1 MLRKKS
7 CVYFLILAAAIA
19 VLGIGCTPDASTEN
33 NDLSMAGTDSVA
45 LPTASVNYGIPNSR
59 ERFEIQKTLISDK
72 LEKALLP
79 AMRNHG
85 IDMWIVLDRENNPD
99 PLHVELGGRFSGV
112 RAAYIFFDNGGDT
125 PEKIYYG
132 SHEQPANSVISQIYD
147 EKIYYGYSEEGLT
160 PHLRKLIYDRDP
172 QKIGVNTSHTL
183 PEADGLT
190 VGLKNFLVD
199 TIGPEYAD
207 RIVSAELVVRDFR
220 LNRTELET
228 GLYIE
233 LLEWSALWME
243 EALSAANVVTGETT
257 AEDIAWWLQDRALEL
272 GVTGG
277 GTVRVIREGVL
288 LPIHDP
294 HITLEPGDIIGIDGG
309 LDYLGYAIDIKRTAY
324 ILRPGETVM
333 SENLLSAWRAAHDMG
348 DVYASK
354 MVPGSI
360 GHENWESI
368 NKEAESMGYRA
379 VGPDSGG
386 DAVTTNEP
394 EVGIYGHSVGNVA
407 HDIGARIAA
416 DLPFAYGDRV
426 RFPLVANEWA
436 SIELHVSTPIPEW
449 GGKTWYARFEETA
462 QITADGAKWLI
473 PTQKEVF
480 LIDPAH

>member
-1 MLRKKS
+1 MLRKNS
-7 CVYFLILAAAIA
+7 CAYFLILAAAIA

-45 LPTASVNYGIPNSR
+45 LSTVSVNYGIPNSR

-79 AMRNHG
+79 AMRNLS

-112 RAAYIFFDNGGDT
+112 RAAYVFFDNGGDT
-125 PEKIYYG
+125 PQKNYYG
-132 SHEQPANSVISQIYD
+132 SHEQPANSVISQTYD

-228 GLYIE
+228 RLYIE

-333 SENLLSAWRAAHDMG
+333 GESLLAAWRAAHDMG
-348 DVYASK
+348 DLYASN
-354 MVPGSI
+354 MVPGRI
-360 GHENWESI
+360 GHENWATI
-368 NKEAESMGYRA
+368 NAEAQKLGYKS
-379 VGPDSGG
+379 VGPDAGG

-449 GGKTWYARFEETA
+449 DGKTWYARFEETA
-462 QITADGAKWLI
+462 QITEDGAKWLI
-473 PTQKEVF
+473 PTQKNVF
-480 LIDPAH
+480 LIESAD